1 MSTQN
6 RPQHYR
12 IRRMV
17 QMVRESTETGYLAN
31 SGDFMKEFEVSRR
44 TVARDLDFLRDE
56 ENAPLAYD
64 EARHGYVLTDPP
76 SLSATAGQA
85 RPIPCRR

>member
-1 MSTQN
+1 MSAQN

-44 TVARDLDFLRDE
+44 TVVESAIFFLTLAFQTEVWVSR
-56 ENAPLAYD
+56 AP
-64 EARHGYVLTDPP
+64 P
-76 SLSATAGQA
+76 
-85 RPIPCRR
+85 